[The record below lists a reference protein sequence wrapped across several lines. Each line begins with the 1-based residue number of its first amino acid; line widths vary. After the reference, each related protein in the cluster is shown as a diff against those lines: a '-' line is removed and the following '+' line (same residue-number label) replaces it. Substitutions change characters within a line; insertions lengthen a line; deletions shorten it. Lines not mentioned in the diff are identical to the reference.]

1 MLAEALVLGGGD
13 DFVVKLHGV
22 VGLHLFGLLDGGL
35 GGLTGHL
42 GGGVGIQ
49 RDGVA
54 VLVVGVGPVVAVV
67 VGLCS
72 SLALGDAGAAGLG
85 GTAAQRATAEGRQDR
100 KNVGQGK
107 RGCVLDGLGGG
118 HRQQKKKRREK

>member
-85 GTAAQRATAEGRQDR
+85 GIAAPAATARSDERRG
-100 KNVGQGK
+100 GK
-107 RGCVLDGLGGG
+107 GGG
-118 HRQQKKKRREK
+118 STWRTRWST